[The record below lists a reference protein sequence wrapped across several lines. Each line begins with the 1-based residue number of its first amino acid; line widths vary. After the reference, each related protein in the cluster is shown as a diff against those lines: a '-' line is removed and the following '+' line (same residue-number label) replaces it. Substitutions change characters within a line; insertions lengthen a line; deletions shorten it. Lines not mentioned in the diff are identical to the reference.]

1 MNSVSRMNKLLAEG
15 LASNPTQM
23 RLQKVKMCLLLLLE
37 AKKDSTIEVEGRL
50 DMAIDLLFDVE
61 WYLNKQIDEEIEDEQ
76 RELQK

>member
-1 MNSVSRMNKLLAEG
+1 MNKLLAEG
-15 LASNPTQM
+15 LVSNPTQM

-37 AKKDSTIEVEGRL
+37 AKKDSDIDVEGRL

-76 RELQK
+76 RELQR